1 MERTITEE
9 SEPAS
14 ETKYGADLS
23 RGTKLSKQSMV
34 DNPVDEAMQLDE

>member
-14 ETKYGADLS
+14 ETKHGADLS